1 MSHPNDEV
9 DVEHRQGPAESQGI
23 ALIESSAQD
32 STPRR
37 LFSFWFTA
45 SVQFATLAAG
55 ALTTAVL
62 GLNFGL
68 ALLAFA
74 IGSAIG
80 SLMLATLSTAGPRM
94 GAPQMVQSRGALGFV
109 GNYIPAILFFITVIG
124 WFAVTTLLGVFV
136 LQTLLDVPLE
146 LTVVI
151 LAVVE
156 VFIAVVGFRLME
168 RLQRAL
174 SYVMMVVFAVVTVY
188 TFTHIDLNVPVHG
201 PAAEVLGVGGAMGLA
216 IAISAS
222 RLLSFAGTSSD
233 YSRYLPAG
241 TSTKRVFTHV
251 FLGAFL
257 ASLWIG
263 GIGAGLGLVTVIGTP
278 SDLVAGVLPQVLA
291 VVILIA
297 LFCSTASSS
306 TIDVY
311 SASLSLLTMD
321 LKVPQWVTAI
331 IVGALGAIAAVLA
344 GAGDYYGQFES
355 FLIFLGYWLGPWVAI
370 MAVHLIFVP
379 KTRDYAQ
386 TLYRKDPPVR
396 GGLLAFVIGL
406 ALSVPFMSSG
416 IYTGPIAAAHPEYG
430 DPTAFVGGV
439 SAAVA
444 YLIII
449 LLRRRR
455 SGADPLPAGESRS
468 VGADPATEAKG

>member
-1 MSHPNDEV
+1 MSHPND
-9 DVEHRQGPAESQGI
+9 DSDPQHRQGPAENQGI
-23 ALIESSAQD
+23 ALVAPAAQD
-32 STPRR
+32 SKPRR

-55 ALTTAVL
+55 ALTTAIL
-62 GLNFGL
+62 GLSFGY

-80 SLMLATLSTAGPRM
+80 SLMLGLLSTAGPRI

-109 GNYIPAILFFITVIG
+109 GNYIPAVLFLITVIG

-146 LTVVI
+146 ITVII
-151 LAVVE
+151 LAAVQL
-156 VFIAVVGFRLME
+156 FIAVVGFRLME
-168 RLQRAL
+168 RLQRFL
-174 SYVMMVVFAVVTVY
+174 SYLMMVVFAVVTVY
-188 TFTHIDLNVPVHG
+188 TFSTVDLGVAVRG
-201 PAAEVLGVGGAMGLA
+201 PAAEVLGIGGAMGLA

-233 YSRYLPAG
+233 YSRYLPKD
-241 TSTKRVFTHV
+241 TPPRRVFLNV

-257 ASLWIG
+257 ASVWIG
-263 GIGAGLGLVTVIGTP
+263 GIGAALGLVTVIGTP
-278 SDLVAGVLPQVLA
+278 SDLVAGVLPEVLA

-321 LKVPQWVTAI
+321 LKVPQWVTAL
-331 IVGALGAIAAVLA
+331 IVGIVGAIAAVLA

-370 MAVHLIFVP
+370 MAVHLLFVP
-379 KTRDYAQ
+379 RTREYAE

-396 GGLLAFVIGL
+396 GGLAAFLIGL
-406 ALSVPFMSSG
+406 AVSVPFMNSG
-416 IYTGPIAAAHPEYG
+416 IYTGPIAAARPDLG
-430 DPTAFVGGV
+430 DLTAFVGGIT
-439 SAAVA
+439 AALA
-444 YLIII
+444 YVIIM
-449 LLRRRR
+449 LVGRR
-455 SGADPLPAGESRS
+455 SVVSGSSGPAEPEAI
-468 VGADPATEAKG
+468 ADPAPEMKG